1 MIVNRLAEDCV
12 RLAEGFSWFGALQT
26 GQTEA
31 ESRRVGPR
39 GRSCGSRRAAIT
51 DAEAAEAASEAEDAG
66 WTLAGRSGSAH
77 PSHAAAVPG
86 PPAQWGGSDPRL
98 FSVCCLFVSS
108 EFSSLS
114 LKVPT
119 ERFWAVLPGSSADVR
134 LLSIPPELQF
144 PAFPPVNPADEVILE
159 EVNLQLYTSVCTSSL
174 RRRRR
179 EIRRSLRHA
188 GRRRKAEKTSVGD
201 KKDLDAIKSADLQ
214 QHNKLALLQSQRLQ
228 RSQGSIRRSVFRW
241 GGS

>member
-1 MIVNRLAEDCV
+1 MDV
-12 RLAEGFSWFGALQT
+12 SWALRFGPS
-26 GQTEA
+26 EP
-31 ESRRVGPR
+31 RHCGP
-39 GRSCGSRRAAIT
+39 GP
-51 DAEAAEAASEAEDAG
+51 
-66 WTLAGRSGSAH
+66 SGS
-77 PSHAAAVPG
+77 VG
-86 PPAQWGGSDPRL
+86 GGSDPRL

-134 LLSIPPELQF
+134 FLSILPELQF
-144 PAFPPVNPADEVILE
+144 PAFPRVNPADEVILE
-159 EVNLQLYTSVCTSSL
+159 EVNLSVRPQLYTSVCTSSL

-201 KKDLDAIKSADLQ
+201 KKKTWMQ
-214 QHNKLALLQSQRLQ
+214 
-228 RSQGSIRRSVFRW
+228 
-241 GGS
+241 

>member
-12 RLAEGFSWFGALQT
+12 RLAEGFSGFGALQT

-31 ESRRVGPR
+31 ESRRVGLR
-39 GRSCGSRRAAIT
+39 GRSCRSRRAAII
-51 DAEAAEAASEAEDAG
+51 DASAAEAASEVEDVG

-86 PPAQWGGSDPRL
+86 PLAQWGGSDPRL

-134 LLSIPPELQF
+134 FLSIPPELQF
-144 PAFPPVNPADEVILE
+144 PAFPRVNPADEVILE
-159 EVNLQLYTSVCTSSL
+159 EVNLSVRPQLYTSVCTSSL

-188 GRRRKAEKTSVGD
+188 GRRRKAGKTSVGD
-201 KKDLDAIKSADLQ
+201 Q
-214 QHNKLALLQSQRLQ
+214 MQ
-228 RSQGSIRRSVFRW
+228 
-241 GGS
+241 